1 MMMTLIDEAK
11 QIVGGCIDKYIYA
24 CICYSIRRKT
34 RKIFFN
40 IRDRRDKT
48 NAEKKEERKRKS
60 EAHSLQKRI

>member
-1 MMMTLIDEAK
+1 MTLIDEAK
-11 QIVGGCIDKYIYA
+11 QIVGGCIDKYL

-48 NAEKKEERKRKS
+48 NAEKKEERTRKS
-60 EAHSLQKRI
+60 GAHSLQKRI